1 MFPPG
6 AKPLAKLLGK
16 PLPAAVQKSHV
27 ASIIPSEISLP
38 LKTTINSRMRTI
50 WPMTAVN
57 PISARTALAADG
69 DCFARG
75 IVTECIATATSSRLE
90 LSFGQK
96 QRGRIGMPS
105 TGSTILNRREALIK
119 LLRLGG
125 VAAGT
130 AGLGLWLSE
139 RSQRPEPELALK
151 LKRSHTV
158 SADAALPEMAV
169 IQGGDPEG
177 LVRTALEELGGIRRF
192 ISRADVVLVKPNIG
206 WDRTP
211 EQAANTNP
219 KVVAEIVRQCWNAGA
234 KRVIVTDVS
243 CNDPRRCFQRSGIAE
258 ASQHEGAEVI
268 LPDPGRFKSV
278 DLQGELL
285 RDWPVFDPFL
295 NADKII
301 NVPIAKH
308 HSLTGT
314 TLGMKNW
321 YGILGG
327 PRDQLHQ
334 NIHESLVDL
343 ADFIRP
349 TLTLIDC
356 YRVLIRNGPT
366 GGNLDDVLLKKTLV
380 AGTNPVALDAYVA
393 KAYWNLEAS
402 SLPYL
407 KMASQRGLGAYEFE
421 KIRTRVRN
429 SA

>member
-1 MFPPG
+1 M
-6 AKPLAKLLGK
+6 L
-16 PLPAAVQKSHV
+16 S
-27 ASIIPSEISLP
+27 
-38 LKTTINSRMRTI
+38 
-50 WPMTAVN
+50 
-57 PISARTALAADG
+57 
-69 DCFARG
+69 
-75 IVTECIATATSSRLE
+75 TEDVI
-90 LSFGQK
+90 LS
-96 QRGRIGMPS
+96 
-105 TGSTILNRREALIK
+105 RREALIK

-130 AGLGLWLSE
+130 AGLGFWLSE
-139 RSQRPEPELALK
+139 HSRRPSPELAIN
-151 LKRSHTV
+151 LKRSHAV
-158 SADAALPEMAV
+158 AADAALPEMAV
-169 IQGGDPEG
+169 IQGDDPEQ
-177 LVRTALEELGGIRRF
+177 LTRTAIEELGGIHRF
-192 ISRADVVLVKPNIG
+192 VSRADIVLVKPNIG

-219 KVVAEIVRQCWNAGA
+219 RIVAEIVRQCWNAGA

-258 ASQHEGAEVI
+258 AVRLEGAEVI
-268 LPDPGRFKSV
+268 LPDPARFKDV
-278 DLQGELL
+278 DLQGEVL

-327 PRDQLHQ
+327 ARHQLHQ
-334 NIHESLVDL
+334 KIHESLVDL

-349 TLTLIDC
+349 TLTIIDC

-366 GGNLDDVLLKKTLV
+366 GGNLGDVVLKKTLV
-380 AGTNPVALDAYVA
+380 AGTDPVALDAYVA
-393 KAYWNLEAS
+393 KAYWNLEVS

-407 KMASQRGLGAYEFE
+407 KMASQRGLGTYEFG
-421 KIRTRVRN
+421 KLRTRVR
-429 SA
+429 SIA

>member
-1 MFPPG
+1 
-6 AKPLAKLLGK
+6 
-16 PLPAAVQKSHV
+16 
-27 ASIIPSEISLP
+27 
-38 LKTTINSRMRTI
+38 
-50 WPMTAVN
+50 
-57 PISARTALAADG
+57 
-69 DCFARG
+69 
-75 IVTECIATATSSRLE
+75 
-90 LSFGQK
+90 
-96 QRGRIGMPS
+96 MPS
-105 TGSTILNRREALIK
+105 PESAILNRREALIK

-130 AGLGLWLSE
+130 AGLGFWLSE
-139 RSQRPEPELALK
+139 HSQRPEPELALN
-151 LKRSHTV
+151 LKRSHAV
-158 SADAALPEMAV
+158 AADAALPEMAV
-169 IQGGDPEG
+169 IQGDDPEQ
-177 LVRTALEELGGIRRF
+177 LARTAIEELGGIHRF
-192 ISRADVVLVKPNIG
+192 ISRADIVLVKPNIG

-219 KVVAEIVRQCWNAGA
+219 KIVEEIVRQCWSAGA

-258 ASQHEGAEVI
+258 AARRESAEVI
-268 LPDPGRFKSV
+268 LPDPARFKDV
-278 DLQGELL
+278 DLQGEVL

-327 PRDQLHQ
+327 PRQQLHQ
-334 NIHESLVDL
+334 KIQESLVDL

-349 TLTLIDC
+349 TLTIIDC

-380 AGTNPVALDAYVA
+380 AGTDPVALDAYVA
-393 KAYWNLEAS
+393 RAYWNLEVA

-407 KMASQRGLGAYEFE
+407 KMASQRGLGTYEFG
-421 KIRTRVRN
+421 KIRTRVRS